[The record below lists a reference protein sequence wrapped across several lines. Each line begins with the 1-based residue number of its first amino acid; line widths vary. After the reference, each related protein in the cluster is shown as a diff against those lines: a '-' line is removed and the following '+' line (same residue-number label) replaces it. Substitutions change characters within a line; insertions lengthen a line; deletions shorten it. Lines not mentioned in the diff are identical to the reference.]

1 MKYYGTIGHKIDYNT
16 RFGLNKIMYYRNDE
30 LRLSQEC
37 LDAYPTQFYQEY
49 KHYEFLECAVYL
61 KHPDDPDDITCILGR
76 FKGMNKEVRNGITRI
91 TVYDKSTI
99 ATGFDLLNRINFSIF
114 LDDRMKYHCHQYPI
128 HPNGSCIYVN
138 IYPIYQ
144 RELLLLYFH
153 LLTQTSS
160 LLPDCIGVI
169 GQFLKPRSFKDYQI
183 LWINGSRMYYG

>member
-1 MKYYGTIGHKIDYNT
+1 MGQLVIKLIYNT
-16 RFGLNKIMYYRNDE
+16 RFGLNKIMYYKNDQ

-61 KHPDDPDDITCILGR
+61 KHPDDITCILGR

-99 ATGFDLLNRINFSIF
+99 ATDFDLLNRINFSIF

-128 HPNGSCIYVN
+128 LPNGSCIYVN

>member
-1 MKYYGTIGHKIDYNT
+1 MGQLGIKLIIT
-16 RFGLNKIMYYRNDE
+16 LVLVVNKTMYYRNDE

-61 KHPDDPDDITCILGR
+61 KHPDDPDNITCILGR
-76 FKGMNKEVRNGITRI
+76 FKGMNKEVRNGVTCVSI
-91 TVYDKSTI
+91 YDKSTI
-99 ATGFDLLNRINFSIF
+99 ATGFDLLNRMNFSIL

-144 RELLLLYFH
+144 KELLLLYFH
-153 LLTQTSS
+153 LLTQKHS
-160 LLPDCIGVI
+160 LLPDCVGVI
-169 GQFLKPRSFKDYQI
+169 GQFLKPKSFKDYQI
-183 LWINGSRMYYG
+183 LWLYGSREYYG